1 MSNVIE
7 ITSKEQ
13 LESVIANNSAV
24 IIDFYA
30 AWCEPC
36 KQLSPVL
43 DTISADKTNVKICK
57 VNVEDN
63 SDISSKYDIR
73 SIPTMVYYHNQS
85 KSGLPTKGFLTQ
97 NQINSEIETRFSS

>member
-7 ITSKEQ
+7 ITSKEE
-13 LESVIANNSAV
+13 LKSVIANNNAV

-30 AWCEPC
+30 AWCAPC

-43 DTISADKTNVKICK
+43 DTLSTDRTDVKICK
-57 VNVEDN
+57 VNVEEN
-63 SDISSKYDIR
+63 SDISSEYGVR
-73 SIPTMVYYHNQS
+73 SIPTMFYYSNQN

-97 NQINSEIETRFSS
+97 NQINSEISTRFGL